1 MQDRATLIEPA
12 AHALTDGLP
21 DDRRRWAMAALCA
34 SVAISSL
41 STAIANIALPAI
53 AASFGVDPATAVW
66 VVNTYQIAMVALLL
80 PLAAL
85 GEIIGYRRIYHCGIV
100 LFTLGSLASAL
111 AWSFPA
117 LLAGRTLQG
126 IGAAGLMSVNS
137 ALVAFIYPK
146 RLLGRGLGLTTM
158 TVATFITI
166 GPTVGST
173 LLLFGD
179 WRLLFAINVPF
190 GIIAAIIAFTTL
202 PPSPRAEHRFDFVGA
217 VLLAGATGLLIVAIG
232 SAAHSAST
240 AEIALEFIVAIVLGL
255 LLIRRQSDHP
265 APMLP
270 IDLFKYPV
278 FALSAATA
286 VCSFSTQGLAFV
298 SLPFY
303 FENVQHLTP
312 VATGFLLTPWPLVVG
327 IMAPIAGRLADH
339 YPAGLLGGIGLVVL
353 AIGMALLA
361 LMPEHPSIPDIVWR
375 TMVCGCGFG
384 FFQSP
389 NMRAIMTSGPAHRR
403 GGASGTAASAR
414 LTGQALGAALAA
426 LCFGLAGQ
434 HGPILALTLGIFTA
448 ALGSVMSFLRL
459 AAAR

>member
-1 MQDRATLIEPA
+1 VQDGATLIEPA
-12 AHALTDGLP
+12 PAAIHDGLP

-53 AASFGVDPATAVW
+53 ATYFGVDPATAVW

-85 GEIIGYRRIYHCGIV
+85 GEIIGYRRIYHVGIV

-126 IGAAGLMSVNS
+126 MGAAGLMSVNS

-146 RLLGRGLGLTTM
+146 RMLGRGLGLTSM
-158 TVATFITI
+158 TVATFITV

-179 WRLLFAINVPF
+179 WRWLFAINVPF
-190 GIIAAIIAFTTL
+190 GVIAAIIAFTTL
-202 PPSPRAEHRFDFVGA
+202 PPSPRAAHPFDAVGA
-217 VLLAGATGLLIVAIG
+217 VLAAGATGLLIIAIG

-240 AEIALEFIVAIVLGL
+240 AEIVVELVVAIILSVLL
-255 LLIRRQSDHP
+255 VRRQADHP

-270 IDLFKYPV
+270 IDLFKYPM
-278 FALSAATA
+278 FTLSAATA
-286 VCSFSTQGLAFV
+286 VCSFATQGLAFV

-303 FENVQHLTP
+303 FENVQHLTA

-327 IMAPIAGRLADH
+327 IMAPVAGRLADRF
-339 YPAGLLGGIGLVVL
+339 AVGLLGGIGLTTL

-361 LMPEHPSIPDIVWR
+361 LMPEHPSIPDIIWR

-384 FFQSP
+384 FFQTP

-403 GGASGTAASAR
+403 GGASGIAASAR

-434 HGPILALTLGIFTA
+434 HGPVLALTLGIFTA
-448 ALGSVMSFLRL
+448 ALGSVMSSLRL
-459 AAAR
+459 AAR

>member
-1 MQDRATLIEPA
+1 VQDGATLIEPA
-12 AHALTDGLP
+12 PAAIHDGLP

-53 AASFGVDPATAVW
+53 ATYFGVDPATAVW

-85 GEIIGYRRIYHCGIV
+85 GEIIGYRRIYHVGIV

-126 IGAAGLMSVNS
+126 MGAAGLMSVNS

-146 RLLGRGLGLTTM
+146 RMLGRGLGLTSM
-158 TVATFITI
+158 TVATFITV

-179 WRLLFAINVPF
+179 WRWLFAINVPF
-190 GIIAAIIAFTTL
+190 GVIAAIIAFTTL
-202 PPSPRAEHRFDFVGA
+202 PPSPRAAHPFDAVGA
-217 VLLAGATGLLIVAIG
+217 VLAAGATGLLIIAIG

-240 AEIALEFIVAIVLGL
+240 AEIVVELVVAIILAVLL
-255 LLIRRQSDHP
+255 VRRQADHP

-270 IDLFKYPV
+270 IDLFKYPM
-278 FALSAATA
+278 FTLSAATA
-286 VCSFSTQGLAFV
+286 VCSFATQGLAFV

-303 FENVQHLTP
+303 FENVQHLTA

-327 IMAPIAGRLADH
+327 IMAPVAGRLADRF
-339 YPAGLLGGIGLVVL
+339 AVGLLGGIGLTTL

-361 LMPEHPSIPDIVWR
+361 LMPEHPSIPDIIWR

-384 FFQSP
+384 FFQTP

-403 GGASGTAASAR
+403 GGASGIAASAR

-434 HGPILALTLGIFTA
+434 HGPVLALTLGIFTA
-448 ALGSVMSFLRL
+448 ALGSVMSSLRL
-459 AAAR
+459 AAR

>member
-12 AHALTDGLP
+12 PAAMHDGLP

-53 AASFGVDPATAVW
+53 AAYFGVDPATAVW
-66 VVNTYQIAMVALLL
+66 VVNTYQIAMVALLM

-100 LFTLGSLASAL
+100 LFTLGSLAAAL

-158 TVATFITI
+158 TVATCITI

-179 WRLLFAINVPF
+179 WRWLFAINVPF
-190 GIIAAIIAFTTL
+190 GVIAAIIAFTTL
-202 PPSPRAEHRFDFVGA
+202 PPSPRAAHPFDAVGA
-217 VLLAGATGLLIVAIG
+217 VLVAGATGLLIIAIG
-232 SAAHSAST
+232 SAAHSASA
-240 AEIALEFIVAIVLGL
+240 AEIAAELVVAVILAWL
-255 LLIRRQSDHP
+255 LVRRQADHP

-270 IDLFKYPV
+270 IDLFKYPI

-286 VCSFSTQGLAFV
+286 VCSFGTQGLAFV

-327 IMAPIAGRLADH
+327 IMAPIAGRLADR
-339 YPAGLLGGIGLVVL
+339 YPAGLLGGIGLAVL

-361 LMPEHPSIPDIVWR
+361 MMPEHPSIPDIVWR
-375 TMVCGCGFG
+375 TMICGCGFG

-403 GGASGTAASAR
+403 GGASGIAASAR
-414 LTGQALGAALAA
+414 LTGQALGAAFAA

-434 HGPILALTLGIFTA
+434 HGPVLALTLGIFTA

-459 AAAR
+459 AAR

>member
-1 MQDRATLIEPA
+1 VQDGATLIEPA
-12 AHALTDGLP
+12 PAAIHDGLP

-53 AASFGVDPATAVW
+53 ATYFGVDPATAVW

-85 GEIIGYRRIYHCGIV
+85 CEIIGYRRIYHVGIV

-126 IGAAGLMSVNS
+126 MGAAGLMSVNS

-146 RLLGRGLGLTTM
+146 RMLGRGLGLTSM
-158 TVATFITI
+158 TVATFITV

-179 WRLLFAINVPF
+179 WRWLFAINVPF
-190 GIIAAIIAFTTL
+190 GVIAAIIAFTTL
-202 PPSPRAEHRFDFVGA
+202 PPSPRAAHPFDAVGA
-217 VLLAGATGLLIVAIG
+217 VLAAGATGLLIIAIG

-240 AEIALEFIVAIVLGL
+240 AEIVVELVVAIILAVLL
-255 LLIRRQSDHP
+255 VRRQADHP

-270 IDLFKYPV
+270 IDLFKYPM
-278 FALSAATA
+278 FTLSAATA
-286 VCSFSTQGLAFV
+286 VCSFATQGLAFV

-303 FENVQHLTP
+303 FENVQHLTA

-327 IMAPIAGRLADH
+327 IMAPVAGRLADRF
-339 YPAGLLGGIGLVVL
+339 AVGLLGGIGLTTL

-361 LMPEHPSIPDIVWR
+361 LMPEHPSIPDIIWR

-384 FFQSP
+384 FFQTP

-403 GGASGTAASAR
+403 GGASGIAASAR

-434 HGPILALTLGIFTA
+434 HGPVLALTLGIFTA
-448 ALGSVMSFLRL
+448 ALGSVMSSLRL
-459 AAAR
+459 AAR

>member
-1 MQDRATLIEPA
+1 MQDGATLIEPA
-12 AHALTDGLP
+12 PAAIHDGLP

-53 AASFGVDPATAVW
+53 ATYFGVDPATAVW

-85 GEIIGYRRIYHCGIV
+85 GEIIGYRRIYHVGIV

-126 IGAAGLMSVNS
+126 MGAAGLMSVNS

-146 RLLGRGLGLTTM
+146 RMLGRGLGLTSM
-158 TVATFITI
+158 TVATFITV

-179 WRLLFAINVPF
+179 WRWLFAINVPF
-190 GIIAAIIAFTTL
+190 GVIAAIIAFTTL
-202 PPSPRAEHRFDFVGA
+202 PPSPRAAHPFDAVGA
-217 VLLAGATGLLIVAIG
+217 VLAAGATGLLIIAIG

-240 AEIALEFIVAIVLGL
+240 AEIVVELVVAIILAVLL
-255 LLIRRQSDHP
+255 VRRQADHP

-270 IDLFKYPV
+270 IDLFKYPM
-278 FALSAATA
+278 FTLSAATA
-286 VCSFSTQGLAFV
+286 VCSFATQGLAFV

-303 FENVQHLTP
+303 FENVQHLTA

-327 IMAPIAGRLADH
+327 IMAPVAGRLADRF
-339 YPAGLLGGIGLVVL
+339 AVGLLGGIGLTTL

-361 LMPEHPSIPDIVWR
+361 LMPEHPSIPDIIWR

-384 FFQSP
+384 FFQTP

-403 GGASGTAASAR
+403 GGASGIAASAR

-434 HGPILALTLGIFTA
+434 HGPVLALTLGIFTA
-448 ALGSVMSFLRL
+448 ALGSVMSSLRL
-459 AAAR
+459 AAR

>member
-1 MQDRATLIEPA
+1 MQDRATLIEPVPA
-12 AHALTDGLP
+12 AIHDGLP

-53 AASFGVDPATAVW
+53 ATYFGVDPATAVW

-126 IGAAGLMSVNS
+126 MGAAGLMSVNS

-146 RLLGRGLGLTTM
+146 RLLGRGLGLTSM
-158 TVATFITI
+158 TVATFITV

-202 PPSPRAEHRFDFVGA
+202 PPSPRAAHPFDAIGA
-217 VLLAGATGLLIVAIG
+217 LLAAGATGLLIIAIG
-232 SAAHSAST
+232 SAAHSASSI
-240 AEIALEFIVAIVLGL
+240 EIVVELAVAIVLGFL
-255 LLIRRQSDHP
+255 LVRRQADHP

-270 IDLFKYPV
+270 IDLFKYPM

-286 VCSFSTQGLAFV
+286 VCSFATQGLAFV

-303 FENVQHLTP
+303 FENVQHLTA

-327 IMAPIAGRLADH
+327 IMAPIAGRLADRF
-339 YPAGLLGGIGLVVL
+339 PVGLLGGVGLTVL

-361 LMPEHPSIPDIVWR
+361 LLPEHPGIPDIVWR

-384 FFQSP
+384 FFQTP

-403 GGASGTAASAR
+403 GGASGIAASAR

-434 HGPILALTLGIFTA
+434 HGPVLALTLGIFTA

-459 AAAR
+459 AAR

>member
-1 MQDRATLIEPA
+1 VQDGATLIEPA
-12 AHALTDGLP
+12 PAAIHDGLP

-53 AASFGVDPATAVW
+53 ATYFGVDPATAVW

-85 GEIIGYRRIYHCGIV
+85 GEIIGYRRIYHVGIV

-126 IGAAGLMSVNS
+126 MGAAGLMSVNS

-146 RLLGRGLGLTTM
+146 RMLGRGLGLTSM
-158 TVATFITI
+158 TVATFITV

-179 WRLLFAINVPF
+179 WRWLFAINVPF
-190 GIIAAIIAFTTL
+190 GVIAAIIAFTTL
-202 PPSPRAEHRFDFVGA
+202 PPSPRAAHPFDAVGA
-217 VLLAGATGLLIVAIG
+217 VLAAGATGLLIIAIG

-240 AEIALEFIVAIVLGL
+240 TEIVVELVVAIILAVLL
-255 LLIRRQSDHP
+255 VRRQADHP

-270 IDLFKYPV
+270 IDLFKYPM

-286 VCSFSTQGLAFV
+286 VCSFATQGLAFV

-303 FENVQHLTP
+303 FENVQHLTA

-327 IMAPIAGRLADH
+327 IMAPIAGRLADRF
-339 YPAGLLGGIGLVVL
+339 AVGLLGGIGLTTL
-353 AIGMALLA
+353 AIGMALLV
-361 LMPEHPSIPDIVWR
+361 LMPEHPSIPDIIWR

-384 FFQSP
+384 FFQTP
-389 NMRAIMTSGPAHRR
+389 NMRALMTSGPAHRR
-403 GGASGTAASAR
+403 GGASGIAASAR

-434 HGPILALTLGIFTA
+434 HGPVLALTLGIFTA
-448 ALGSVMSFLRL
+448 ALGSVMSSLRL
-459 AAAR
+459 AAR

>member
-1 MQDRATLIEPA
+1 MQDRATLIEPGSA
-12 AHALTDGLP
+12 AIHDGLP
-21 DDRRRWAMAALCA
+21 ADRRRWAMTALCS

-53 AASFGVDPATAVW
+53 AEHFAVDPATAVW
-66 VVNTYQIAMVALLL
+66 VVNTYQIAMVALLM

-85 GEIIGYRRIYHCGIV
+85 GEIISYRRIYHVGIV

-137 ALVAFIYPK
+137 ALVAFIYPR
-146 RLLGRGLGLTTM
+146 RLLGRGLGLTSM
-158 TVATFITI
+158 TVATFITV

-190 GIIAAIIAFTTL
+190 GIVAAIIAFTTL
-202 PPSPRAEHRFDFVGA
+202 PTSPKAPHPFDLTGA
-217 VLLAGATGLLIVAIG
+217 VFLAAATGLLIVAVG
-232 SAAHSAST
+232 SAAHSASA
-240 AEIALEFIVAIVLGL
+240 AEIALELVIAMVLGW
-255 LLIRRQSDHP
+255 LLIRRQADHP

-270 IDLFKYPV
+270 VDLFKYPI

-286 VCSFSTQGLAFV
+286 VCSFATQGLAFV

-327 IMAPIAGRLADH
+327 IMAPIAGRLADRH
-339 YPAGLLGGIGLVVL
+339 PAGLLGGIGLVVL

-361 LMPEHPSIPDIVWR
+361 LLPENPSIPNIVWR
-375 TMVCGCGFG
+375 TMVSGCGFG
-384 FFQSP
+384 FFQTP
-389 NMRAIMTSGPAHRR
+389 NMRAIMSSGPAHRR
-403 GGASGTAASAR
+403 GGASGIAASAR

-459 AAAR
+459 AAR

>member
-1 MQDRATLIEPA
+1 MQDGATLIEPA
-12 AHALTDGLP
+12 PAAIHDGLP

-53 AASFGVDPATAVW
+53 ATYFGVDPATAVW

-85 GEIIGYRRIYHCGIV
+85 GEIIGYRRIYHVGIV

-126 IGAAGLMSVNS
+126 MGAAGLMSVNS

-146 RLLGRGLGLTTM
+146 RMLGRGLGLTSM
-158 TVATFITI
+158 TVATFITV

-179 WRLLFAINVPF
+179 WRWLFAINVPF
-190 GIIAAIIAFTTL
+190 GVIAAIIAFTTL
-202 PPSPRAEHRFDFVGA
+202 PPSPRAAHPFDAVGA
-217 VLLAGATGLLIVAIG
+217 VLAAGATGLLIIAIG

-240 AEIALEFIVAIVLGL
+240 AEIVVELVVAIILAVLL
-255 LLIRRQSDHP
+255 VRRQADHP

-270 IDLFKYPV
+270 IDLFKYPM
-278 FALSAATA
+278 FTLSAATA
-286 VCSFSTQGLAFV
+286 VCSFATQGLAFV

-303 FENVQHLTP
+303 FENVQHLTA

-327 IMAPIAGRLADH
+327 IMAPVAGRLADRFDV
-339 YPAGLLGGIGLVVL
+339 GLLGGIGLTTL

-361 LMPEHPSIPDIVWR
+361 LMPEHPSIPDIIWR

-384 FFQSP
+384 FFQTP

-403 GGASGTAASAR
+403 GGASGIAASAR

-434 HGPILALTLGIFTA
+434 HGPVLALTLGIFTA
-448 ALGSVMSFLRL
+448 ALGSVMSSLRL
-459 AAAR
+459 AAR

>member
-1 MQDRATLIEPA
+1 MQDGATLIEPA
-12 AHALTDGLP
+12 PAAIHDGLP

-53 AASFGVDPATAVW
+53 ATYFGVDPATAVW

-85 GEIIGYRRIYHCGIV
+85 GEIIGYRRIYHVGIV

-126 IGAAGLMSVNS
+126 MGAAGLMSVNS

-146 RLLGRGLGLTTM
+146 RMLGRGLGLTSM
-158 TVATFITI
+158 TVATFITV

-179 WRLLFAINVPF
+179 WRWLFAINVPF
-190 GIIAAIIAFTTL
+190 GVIAAIIAFTTL
-202 PPSPRAEHRFDFVGA
+202 PPSPRAAHPFDAVGA
-217 VLLAGATGLLIVAIG
+217 VLAAGATGLLIIAIG

-240 AEIALEFIVAIVLGL
+240 TEIVVELVVAIILAVLL
-255 LLIRRQSDHP
+255 VRRQADHP

-270 IDLFKYPV
+270 IDLFKYPM

-286 VCSFSTQGLAFV
+286 VCSFATQGLAFV

-303 FENVQHLTP
+303 FENVQHLTA

-327 IMAPIAGRLADH
+327 IMAPIAGRLADRF
-339 YPAGLLGGIGLVVL
+339 AVGLLGGIGLTTL
-353 AIGMALLA
+353 AIGMALLV
-361 LMPEHPSIPDIVWR
+361 LMPEHPSIPDIIWR

-384 FFQSP
+384 FFQTP
-389 NMRAIMTSGPAHRR
+389 NMRALMTSGPAHRR
-403 GGASGTAASAR
+403 GGASGIAASAR

-434 HGPILALTLGIFTA
+434 HGPVLALTLGIFTA
-448 ALGSVMSFLRL
+448 ALGSVMSSLRL
-459 AAAR
+459 AAR

>member
-1 MQDRATLIEPA
+1 MQDRATLIEPGPA
-12 AHALTDGLP
+12 AIHDGLP
-21 DDRRRWAMAALCA
+21 ADRRRWAMTALCA

-53 AASFGVDPATAVW
+53 AEHFGVDPATAVW
-66 VVNTYQIAMVALLL
+66 VVNTYQIAMVALLM

-85 GEIIGYRRIYHCGIV
+85 GEIIGYRRIYHVGIV

-146 RLLGRGLGLTTM
+146 RLLGRGLGLTSM
-158 TVATFITI
+158 TVATFITV

-202 PPSPRAEHRFDFVGA
+202 PPSPKAAHPFDLTGA
-217 VLLAGATGLLIVAIG
+217 VFLAGATGLLIVAIG
-232 SAAHSAST
+232 SAAHSASA
-240 AEIALEFIVAIVLGL
+240 AEIALELVVAMVLGW
-255 LLIRRQSDHP
+255 LLIRRQADHP

-270 IDLFKYPV
+270 VDLFKYPV
-278 FALSAATA
+278 FTLSAATA
-286 VCSFSTQGLAFV
+286 VCSFATQGLAFV

-312 VATGFLLTPWPLVVG
+312 VASGFLLTPWPLVVG
-327 IMAPIAGRLADH
+327 IMAPIAGRLADRH
-339 YPAGLLGGIGLVVL
+339 AAGLLGGIGLVVL

-361 LMPEHPSIPDIVWR
+361 LLPENPSIPNIVWR

-384 FFQSP
+384 FFQTP
-389 NMRAIMTSGPAHRR
+389 NMRAIMSSGPAHRR
-403 GGASGTAASAR
+403 GGASGIAASAR

-459 AAAR
+459 AAR

>member
-12 AHALTDGLP
+12 PAPFHDGLP

-53 AASFGVDPATAVW
+53 ATYFGVDPATAVW

-85 GEIIGYRRIYHCGIV
+85 GEIIGYRRIYHVGIV

-117 LLAGRTLQG
+117 LLGGRTLQG
-126 IGAAGLMSVNS
+126 MGAAGLMSVNS

-146 RLLGRGLGLTTM
+146 RMLGRGLGLTSM
-158 TVATFITI
+158 TVATFITV

-179 WRLLFAINVPF
+179 WRWLFAINVPF
-190 GIIAAIIAFTTL
+190 GVIAAIIAFTTL
-202 PPSPRAEHRFDFVGA
+202 PPSPRAAHPFDAVGA
-217 VLLAGATGLLIVAIG
+217 VLAAGATGLLIIAIG

-240 AEIALEFIVAIVLGL
+240 TEIIVEVAVALILAVLL
-255 LLIRRQSDHP
+255 VRRQADHP

-270 IDLFKYPV
+270 IDLFKYPM
-278 FALSAATA
+278 FSLSAATA
-286 VCSFSTQGLAFV
+286 VCSFATQGLAFV

-303 FENVQHLTP
+303 FENVQHMSA

-327 IMAPIAGRLADH
+327 IMAPIAGRLADRF
-339 YPAGLLGGIGLVVL
+339 AVGLLGGIGLTTL

-361 LMPEHPSIPDIVWR
+361 LMPDHPSIPDIVWR

-384 FFQSP
+384 FFQTP

-403 GGASGTAASAR
+403 GGASGIAASAR

-434 HGPILALTLGIFTA
+434 HGPVLALTLGIFTA

-459 AAAR
+459 AAR